1 MAKNIEK
8 SLYFNISEI
17 MADTDD
23 YVVGSRISE
32 YYSVWV
38 ATFHHNKKAYDLY
51 TIYDLDTNYSELVV
65 VYNGKIIN
73 KI

>member
-1 MAKNIEK
+1 MTRKIEK

-23 YVVGSRISE
+23 YVVGSRINE

-38 ATFHHNKKAYDLY
+38 ATFHHNEKEYDLY

-65 VYNGKIIN
+65 AYNGKIIN